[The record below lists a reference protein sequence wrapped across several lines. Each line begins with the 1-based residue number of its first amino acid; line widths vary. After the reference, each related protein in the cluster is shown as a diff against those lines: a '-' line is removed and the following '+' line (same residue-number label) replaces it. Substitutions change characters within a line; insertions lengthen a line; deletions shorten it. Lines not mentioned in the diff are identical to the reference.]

1 MTAASPLSPRDLQQ
15 RAVSGAAWTLLHT
28 LVSLPLAFAVNVA
41 LARVLGVADYGRLA
55 LLTAVIAIASS
66 IVSSGVGS
74 ALTQFGAKAHAA
86 GRRREVQDLLARNQ
100 GFRLMIVAPFLT
112 ATVILFVDL
121 PLTLMVVALFFGVWL
136 PAFSAGGPAGLTLEN
151 RTAAG
156 ARLAMLTALLM
167 QLSAILVLVVAPS
180 AERVWAA
187 RTVVGGVLAFVALWL
202 ISRDYRKAA
211 ISPRWPFALPR
222 RFWSFA
228 LPASA
233 SGIIAALAASRS
245 ETVLLEIL
253 SDSTQLGLYALAFG
267 LAGHLFAPAQALLN
281 PLIPAVSGLREVE
294 PVAVGPAFG
303 RTLRTTS
310 TIGGLVLAGGAPVLA
325 LLVPAIYGEAYA
337 GARALVLALAVVAGI
352 NLLTAPME
360 AFTSARLRGKSL
372 LAMNASTLL
381 FGVAIG
387 ILLIPSFGA
396 WGAVWAKL
404 AITVGRLVFFV
415 IFERMSFGV
424 GFVQLILAAT
434 PVLLS
439 SVAGIAGYA
448 LARTLMMAWN
458 VESLLGVL
466 GLAAGV
472 GAIASALFVA
482 SLWVFRSGLTSGDA
496 QVISRQGGSRL
507 GRPLAMSLRLVS
519 HAQDLR
525 EAGPQRSR

>member
-187 RTVVGGVLAFVALWL
+187 RTVVGGVLAF
-202 ISRDYRKAA
+202 
-211 ISPRWPFALPR
+211 
-222 RFWSFA
+222 
-228 LPASA
+228 
-233 SGIIAALAASRS
+233 
-245 ETVLLEIL
+245 LL
-253 SDSTQLGLYALAFG
+253 LYG
-267 LAGHLFAPAQALLN
+267 
-281 PLIPAVSGLREVE
+281 
-294 PVAVGPAFG
+294 
-303 RTLRTTS
+303 
-310 TIGGLVLAGGAPVLA
+310 
-325 LLVPAIYGEAYA
+325 
-337 GARALVLALAVVAGI
+337 
-352 NLLTAPME
+352 
-360 AFTSARLRGKSL
+360 
-372 LAMNASTLL
+372 
-381 FGVAIG
+381 
-387 ILLIPSFGA
+387 
-396 WGAVWAKL
+396 
-404 AITVGRLVFFV
+404 
-415 IFERMSFGV
+415 
-424 GFVQLILAAT
+424 
-434 PVLLS
+434 
-439 SVAGIAGYA
+439 
-448 LARTLMMAWN
+448 
-458 VESLLGVL
+458 
-466 GLAAGV
+466 
-472 GAIASALFVA
+472 
-482 SLWVFRSGLTSGDA
+482 
-496 QVISRQGGSRL
+496 
-507 GRPLAMSLRLVS
+507 
-519 HAQDLR
+519 
-525 EAGPQRSR
+525 